1 MGGEDRVV
9 GEEVLEV
16 INLEE
21 EGLIE
26 GGAEVMAEVLIVGK
40 RRAAT
45 DISIYNDG
53 RSLAATE
60 GGNGMDG
67 GCKRRGKLP
76 C

>member
-26 GGAEVMAEVLIVGK
+26 GGAEVMAEVLIIAK

-45 DISIYNDG
+45 DISIIQ
-53 RSLAATE
+53 
-60 GGNGMDG
+60 
-67 GCKRRGKLP
+67 
-76 C
+76 